1 LTVLHANFVSTQFGY
16 GLSYSTFEYA
26 NLALS
31 QSTASSSDTIT
42 VSVDVTNA
50 SDRDGSEVVQLYVK
64 DLIASVVVPNMQLKG
79 FAKVAVAAGE
89 TETVEIELKVGDL
102 GLWDLN
108 YNYVVEPGN
117 FTVLVGSSSADLR
130 ANATLTVA

>member
-1 LTVLHANFVSTQFGY
+1 MSSTQFGY
-16 GLSYSTFEYA
+16 GLSYSTFEYS

-64 DLIASVVVPNMQLKG
+64 DLIASVVVPNIQLKG
-79 FAKVAVAAGE
+79 FAKVAIAAGE

-108 YNYVVEPGN
+108 YNCVVEPGK
-117 FTVLVGSSSADLR
+117 FSVLVGSSSADLR
-130 ANATLTVA
+130 ANTTLTVS

>member
-1 LTVLHANFVSTQFGY
+1 MATNVSSTQFGY
-16 GLSYSTFEYA
+16 GLSYSTFEYT
-26 NLALS
+26 NLGLS

-50 SDRDGSEVVQLYVK
+50 SERDGSEVVQLYVK
-64 DLIASVVVPNMQLKG
+64 DLIASVVVPNIQLKG
-79 FAKVAVAAGE
+79 FAKVAITAGE

-108 YNYVVEPGN
+108 YNYVVEPGK
-117 FTVLVGSSSADLR
+117 FSVLVGSSSADLR
-130 ANATLTVA
+130 ANTTLTVS

>member
-1 LTVLHANFVSTQFGY
+1 M
-16 GLSYSTFEYA
+16 
-26 NLALS
+26 
-31 QSTASSSDTIT
+31 
-42 VSVDVTNA
+42 TNA